1 MIVRGKRF
9 DHLVKL
15 LFIIYAIL
23 FVIVLYAPLLVTF
36 MLSFQGPEGGVSLP
50 MRGVSLYWYKV
61 LLTSGP
67 EMVDFVSALER
78 SISLAVITAVVATIL
93 AVMTSLAFRRNF
105 RGKDAIF
112 LLIILGIIMP
122 GALLGLGV
130 RLMMTAFNIT
140 PGLYKTGLLV
150 HVAWTFPFGFLFMLA
165 VLNRFDI
172 SLEEAARNLG
182 ASPWMVLR
190 TVTLP
195 LARAGWLSALLFGFL
210 LSYDETARSL
220 LTIGYEYTVPVA
232 LASLLW
238 ARIRPEWFAFGLL
251 SSLVGLSAVLLYI
264 LLMWRT
270 LRQRMVVVAVPQ
282 EAIAAEALGA
292 EEEAR

>member
-9 DHLVKL
+9 DRLIKL
-15 LFIIYAIL
+15 LFSIYPIL
-23 FVIVLYAPLLVTF
+23 FIIFLYSPLLVISL
-36 MLSFQGPEGGVSLP
+36 LSFQGPEGGVTLP
-50 MRGVSLYWYKV
+50 IRGVSLHWYRL
-61 LLTSGP
+61 LLTAGP
-67 EMVDFVSALER
+67 EMVDFVAALKR
-78 SISLAVITAVVATIL
+78 SLSLAIITAVVSTIL
-93 AVMTSLAFRRNF
+93 AVTTSLAFRRNF
-105 RGKDAIF
+105 RAKDAIF
-112 LLIILGIIMP
+112 FLILLGIIMP
-122 GALLGLGV
+122 GALLGLGM
-130 RLMMTAFNIT
+130 RLVMAFFDIT

-210 LSYDETARSL
+210 LSYDETVRSL

-238 ARIRPEWFAFGLL
+238 ARIRPEWYAFGLF
-251 SSLVGLSAVLLYI
+251 SSLVGVSGILIYV

-270 LRQRMVVVAVPQ
+270 VRQRMVVVAVAQ
-282 EAIAAEALGA
+282 EAIAAEALGT